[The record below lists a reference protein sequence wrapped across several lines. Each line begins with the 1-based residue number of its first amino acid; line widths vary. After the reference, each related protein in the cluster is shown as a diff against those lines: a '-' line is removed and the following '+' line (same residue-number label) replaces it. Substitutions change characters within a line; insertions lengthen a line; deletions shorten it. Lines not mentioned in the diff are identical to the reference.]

1 MKIDMKSSVYMNEKM
16 PVLDET
22 NEDNSTH
29 LRLLEASDI
38 ARDDSDVNS
47 NYYKGDVDN
56 TPIDSTNDT
65 TCSYQNQDVNI
76 NRNFN
81 APSLSSANR
90 KYVFPKIER
99 VRCHKIS
106 IFD

>member
-1 MKIDMKSSVYMNEKM
+1 MKSSVYMNEKM

-29 LRLLEASDI
+29 LRLLEASDS

-47 NYYKGDVDN
+47 NYYKGDVDT

-65 TCSYQNQDVNI
+65 TCNNQNQDLNI
-76 NRNFN
+76 VFNFY
-81 APSLSSANR
+81 APL
-90 KYVFPKIER
+90 
-99 VRCHKIS
+99 
-106 IFD
+106 